1 MTDGIYAV
9 ILAGGSGTRFWP
21 LSREESPKQLLRL
34 LSGRTML
41 EETVARAERVA
52 GLAEVMVVTTKSQ
65 AAGVRML
72 KFDNVRLVTEPSAR
86 NTAPA
91 IGLAAADI
99 SRRDPEG
106 VMLVMPADHFIS
118 NVEGFKEAVEDAVEM
133 ARKGYLV
140 TFGIKPRFPETGY
153 GYIQGGET
161 IHGEVRKVLRFAE
174 KPDRETAEAYLR
186 EGNYYWNSGIFCWKA
201 GTILE
206 ELGAHQPEI
215 SGVLAQ
221 DKVTAEAYG
230 KAPSISIDYA
240 VMEKTARAVV
250 LPVDFGWSDVGSWSA
265 LDEVLERDENGNIF
279 QGNIVDVESA
289 NTSVIGHQR
298 VVATV
303 GLRDMVVVE
312 TPDAVL
318 VCPKDR
324 AQEVKRV
331 VDILRAR
338 NAEECVTHLTV
349 ERPWGSYTVLERA
362 PRYQIKRLMVH
373 PGAKLSLQMHHH
385 RSEHWVVVAGTARVT
400 RGDEVL
406 EIHTNEST
414 YIPMST
420 KHRLENPGKIPLH
433 VIEVQNG
440 DYLAEDDI
448 VRYEDIYNRD
458 KEA

>member
-1 MTDGIYAV
+1 MSNGIYAV

-34 LSGRTML
+34 LSGQTML
-41 EETVARAERVA
+41 EETVVRAEKLK
-52 GLAEVMVVTTKSQ
+52 GLAEVMIVTTKSQ
-65 AAGVRML
+65 ATGVRML
-72 KFDNVRLVTEPSAR
+72 NFDNVRLVTEPSAR

-91 IGLAAADI
+91 IGLAAAEI
-99 SRRDPEG
+99 LRKDPEG
-106 VMLVMPADHFIS
+106 VMVVMPADHFIS
-118 NVEGFKEAVEDAVEM
+118 NQEAFAVAVDGAVEM
-133 ARKGYLV
+133 ARQNYLV

-153 GYIQGGET
+153 GYIQGGEPV
-161 IHGEVRKVLRFAE
+161 HGEVRKVLRFAE

-201 GTILE
+201 STILD
-206 ELGAHQPEI
+206 ELKQHQPNI
-215 SGVLAQ
+215 HAVLSAE
-221 DKVTAEAYG
+221 KVTAAKYG

-240 VMEKTARAVV
+240 VMEKTSRAAV

-265 LDEVLERDENGNIF
+265 LDEVMDRDENGNIF
-279 QGNIVDVESA
+279 QGNVVDVESA
-289 NTSVIGHQR
+289 NTSVIGSQR

-312 TPDAVL
+312 TADAVL
-318 VCPKDR
+318 VCPKER
-324 AQEVKRV
+324 AQDVKRV
-331 VDILRAR
+331 VDILKAR
-338 NAEECVTHLTV
+338 NADECVTHLTV

-400 RGDEVL
+400 RGDEVI
-406 EIHTNEST
+406 EVHPNEST
-414 YIPMST
+414 YIPLST
-420 KHRLENPGKIPLH
+420 THRLENPGRIPLH

-440 DYLAEDDI
+440 DYLGEDDI
-448 VRYEDIYNRD
+448 VRYEDVYERD
-458 KEA
+458 KED

>member
-1 MTDGIYAV
+1 
-9 ILAGGSGTRFWP
+9 
-21 LSREESPKQLLRL
+21 
-34 LSGRTML
+34 ML
-41 EETVARAERVA
+41 EETVARAESVQ
-52 GLAEVMVVTTKSQ
+52 GVSEVMVVTTRSQ
-65 AAGVRML
+65 AGGVRML

-99 SRRDPEG
+99 VRKNPDG
-106 VMLVMPADHFIS
+106 IMVVMPADHFIS
-118 NVEGFKEAVEDAVEM
+118 NRDGFVQAVDTAVAM
-133 ARKGYLV
+133 ARKDYLV
-140 TFGIKPRFPETGY
+140 TFGVRPRFPETGY
-153 GYIQGGET
+153 GYIQGGDP
-161 IHGEVRKVLRFAE
+161 IAGEVRRVVRFAE
-174 KPDRETAEAYLR
+174 KPDRETAEAYVN
-186 EGNYYWNSGIFCWKA
+186 EGNYFWNSGIFCWKA
-201 GTILE
+201 STILE
-206 ELGAHQPEI
+206 ELKTYQPEVI
-215 SGVLAQ
+215 NVLSSSP
-221 DKVTAEAYG
+221 VSPEAYG

-240 VMEKTARAVV
+240 VMEKTSRAAV

-265 LDEVLERDENGNIF
+265 LDEVLDRDENGNIF
-279 QGNIVDVESA
+279 QGNVVDVESA
-289 NTSVIGHQR
+289 NTSVIAGQR

-318 VCPKDR
+318 VCPKERSQD
-324 AQEVKRV
+324 VKRV
-331 VDILRAR
+331 VEILRAR

-400 RGDEVL
+400 RGDEIL
-406 EIHTNEST
+406 EVHPNEST

-420 KHRLENPGKIPLH
+420 QHRLENPGRIPLH

-440 DYLAEDDI
+440 DYLGEDDI
-448 VRYEDIYNRD
+448 VRYEDIYARD
-458 KEA
+458 KEE